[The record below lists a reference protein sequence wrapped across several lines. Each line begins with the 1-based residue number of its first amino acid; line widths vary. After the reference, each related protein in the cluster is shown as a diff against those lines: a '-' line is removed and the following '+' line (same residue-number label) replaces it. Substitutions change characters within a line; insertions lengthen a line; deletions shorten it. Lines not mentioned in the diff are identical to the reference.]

1 MSVTIYHNPRCTKSR
16 LTLEMLRE
24 KGIEPTIV
32 EYLDTPPSTAVLKDI
47 LAKLGMTAAQVIR
60 KKEAGE
66 ESIDVANLSEDAL
79 IDAMNTHP
87 RTIERPIVVNG
98 DKAAIGRPPENVLE
112 IL

>member
-1 MSVTIYHNPRCTKSR
+1 
-16 LTLEMLRE
+16 MLRE

-87 RTIERPIVVNG
+87 RTIERPIVVKG